1 MIFFPAID
9 ICEGSCVRLEKGDFN
24 RKTIFNKN
32 PLEQAKF
39 FEDRGCDW
47 LHVVDLDG
55 AREGESENRI
65 FVEAIAA
72 KTSLKIQFGGG
83 LRSIEKI
90 KTVLDSGVERIV
102 LGTQAL
108 NNIEF
113 LEEATD
119 LFHNKIAVG
128 IDARNGKV
136 STDGWTKDSNILA
149 DEFALLAASKGACAI
164 IFTDIDKDGVMSGPN
179 ISSTK
184 EIAKKAS
191 IPVIASGGI
200 STMED
205 VIEIKKNEKHGISG
219 MICGRA
225 IYDKKIDVFDALKV
239 ARS

>member
-24 RKTIFNKN
+24 KKTIFNKN
-32 PLEQAKF
+32 PLDQAIF
-39 FEDRGCDW
+39 FEDHGCEW

-55 AREGESENRI
+55 AKEGESENRI
-65 FVEAIAA
+65 FVEEIAS
-72 KTSLKIQFGGG
+72 KTSLKVQFGGG

-90 KTVLDSGVERIV
+90 KKALDSGVERIV

-119 LFHNKIAVG
+119 LFPNKIAVG

-136 STDGWTKDSNILA
+136 STNGWTKDSNISA

-179 ISSTK
+179 ISSTI
-184 EIAKKAS
+184 EIAKKAL

-200 STMED
+200 STIED
-205 VIEIKKNEKHGISG
+205 VIEIKKNEKYGISG

-225 IYDKKIDVFDALKV
+225 IYDKKINVVDALK
-239 ARS
+239 ATRL

>member
-1 MIFFPAID
+1 
-9 ICEGSCVRLEKGDFN
+9 
-24 RKTIFNKN
+24 
-32 PLEQAKF
+32 
-39 FEDRGCDW
+39 
-47 LHVVDLDG
+47 
-55 AREGESENRI
+55 
-65 FVEAIAA
+65 
-72 KTSLKIQFGGG
+72 
-83 LRSIEKI
+83 
-90 KTVLDSGVERIV
+90 
-102 LGTQAL
+102 L

-184 EIAKKAS
+184 EIAKKAL

-225 IYDKKIDVFDALKV
+225 IYDKKIDVVDALKV
-239 ARS
+239 TRS

>member
-9 ICEGSCVRLEKGDFN
+9 ICEGLCVRLEKGDFN
-24 RKTIFNKN
+24 KKTFFNKN
-32 PLEQAKF
+32 PLDQAIF
-39 FEDRGCDW
+39 FEDHGCEW

-55 AREGESENRI
+55 AKEGESENRI
-65 FVEAIAA
+65 FVEEIAS
-72 KTSLKIQFGGG
+72 KTSLKVQFGGG

-90 KTVLDSGVERIV
+90 KKALDSGVERIV

-119 LFHNKIAVG
+119 LFPNKIAVG

-136 STDGWTKDSNILA
+136 STNGWTKDSNISA

-179 ISSTK
+179 ISSTI
-184 EIAKKAS
+184 EIAKKAL

-200 STMED
+200 STIED
-205 VIEIKKNEKHGISG
+205 VIEIKKNEKYGISG

-225 IYDKKIDVFDALKV
+225 IYDKKINVVDALK
-239 ARS
+239 ATRL

>member
-39 FEDRGCDW
+39 FEDRGCEW

-90 KTVLDSGVERIV
+90 KKALDSGVERIV

-136 STDGWTKDSNILA
+136 STNGWTKDSNISA
-149 DEFALLAASKGACAI
+149 DEFALLVASKGACAI

-179 ISSTK
+179 ISSTI
-184 EIAKKAS
+184 EIAKKAL

-200 STMED
+200 STIED
-205 VIEIKKNEKHGISG
+205 VIEIKKNEKYGISG

-225 IYDKKIDVFDALKV
+225 IYDKKINVVDALK
-239 ARS
+239 ATRL

>member
-9 ICEGSCVRLEKGDFN
+9 ICEGLCVRLEKGDFN
-24 RKTIFNKN
+24 KKTIFNKN
-32 PLEQAKF
+32 PLDQAIF
-39 FEDRGCDW
+39 FEDHGCEW

-55 AREGESENRI
+55 AKEGESENRI
-65 FVEAIAA
+65 FVEEIAS
-72 KTSLKIQFGGG
+72 KTSLKVQFGGG

-90 KTVLDSGVERIV
+90 KKALDSGVERIV

-119 LFHNKIAVG
+119 LFPNKIAVG

-136 STDGWTKDSNILA
+136 STNGWTKDSNISA

-179 ISSTK
+179 ISSTI
-184 EIAKKAS
+184 EIAKKAL

-200 STMED
+200 STIED
-205 VIEIKKNEKHGISG
+205 VIEIKKNEKYGISG

-225 IYDKKIDVFDALKV
+225 IYDKKINVVDALKV
-239 ARS
+239 TRL

>member
-9 ICEGSCVRLEKGDFN
+9 ICEGLCVRLEKGDFN
-24 RKTIFNKN
+24 KKTIFNKN
-32 PLEQAKF
+32 PLDQAIF
-39 FEDRGCDW
+39 FEDHGCEW

-55 AREGESENRI
+55 AKEGESENRI
-65 FVEAIAA
+65 FVEEIAS
-72 KTSLKIQFGGG
+72 KTSLKVQFGGG

-90 KTVLDSGVERIV
+90 KKALDSGVERIV

-119 LFHNKIAVG
+119 LFPNKIAVG

-136 STDGWTKDSNILA
+136 STNGWTKDSNISA

-179 ISSTK
+179 ISSTI
-184 EIAKKAS
+184 EIAKKAL

-200 STMED
+200 STIED
-205 VIEIKKNEKHGISG
+205 VIEIKKNEKYGISG

-225 IYDKKIDVFDALKV
+225 IYDKKINVVDALK
-239 ARS
+239 ATRL

>member
-9 ICEGSCVRLEKGDFN
+9 ICEGLCVRLEKGDFN
-24 RKTIFNKN
+24 KKTIFNKN
-32 PLEQAKF
+32 PLDQAIF
-39 FEDRGCDW
+39 FEDHGCEW

-55 AREGESENRI
+55 AKEGESENRI
-65 FVEAIAA
+65 FVEEIAS
-72 KTSLKIQFGGG
+72 KTSLKVQFGGG

-90 KTVLDSGVERIV
+90 KKALDSGVERIV

-119 LFHNKIAVG
+119 LFPNKIAVG

-136 STDGWTKDSNILA
+136 STNGWTKDSNISA

-179 ISSTK
+179 ISSTI
-184 EIAKKAS
+184 EIAKKAL
-191 IPVIASGGI
+191 IPVIASGGR
-200 STMED
+200 STIED
-205 VIEIKKNEKHGISG
+205 VIEIKKNEKYGISG

-225 IYDKKIDVFDALKV
+225 IYDKKINVVDALK
-239 ARS
+239 ATRL

>member
-9 ICEGSCVRLEKGDFN
+9 ICEGLCVRLEKGDFN
-24 RKTIFNKN
+24 KKTIFNKN
-32 PLEQAKF
+32 PLDQAIF
-39 FEDRGCDW
+39 FEDHGCEW

-55 AREGESENRI
+55 AKEGESENRI
-65 FVEAIAA
+65 FVEEIAS
-72 KTSLKIQFGGG
+72 KTSLKVQFGGG

-90 KTVLDSGVERIV
+90 KKALDSGVERIV

-119 LFHNKIAVG
+119 LFPNKIAVG

-136 STDGWTKDSNILA
+136 STNGWTKDSNISA

-179 ISSTK
+179 ISSTI
-184 EIAKKAS
+184 EIAKKAL

-200 STMED
+200 STIED
-205 VIEIKKNEKHGISG
+205 VIEIKKNEKYGISG
-219 MICGRA
+219 MICVRA
-225 IYDKKIDVFDALKV
+225 IYDKKINVVDALK
-239 ARS
+239 ATRL